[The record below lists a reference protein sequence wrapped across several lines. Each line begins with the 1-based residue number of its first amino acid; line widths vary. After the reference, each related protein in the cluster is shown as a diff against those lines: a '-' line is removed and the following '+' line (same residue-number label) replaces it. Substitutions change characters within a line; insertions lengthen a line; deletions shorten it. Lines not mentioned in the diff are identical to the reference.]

1 MTLLE
6 RFNAKWVENPETGCW
21 DWTAARDRKGYG
33 VIGVGGRNRGSHR
46 VSYELHV
53 GPIPEG
59 EGPHG
64 TCVCHRCDNPK
75 CVRPDHLF
83 LGTNADNMRDM
94 ADKGR
99 STKGRS
105 YTAGEKHGGS
115 RLTKDDVDFICW
127 ALPRW
132 GRGGGRHLARFFG
145 VSDGAIYDIK
155 HGRSWT
161 DVSLTTE
168 DSK

>member
-21 DWTAARDRKGYG
+21 DWTASKTSVGYG
-33 VIGVGGRNRGSHR
+33 RFRVDSKTQGAHR

-53 GPIPEG
+53 GEIPDG
-59 EGPHG
+59 LL
-64 TCVCHRCDNPK
+64 VCHRCDNRK

-83 LGTNADNMRDM
+83 LGTNADNMRDR
-94 ADKGR
+94 DQKGR
-99 STKGRS
+99 QWTPR
-105 YTAGEKHGGS
+105 GESHGS
-115 RLTKDDVDFICW
+115 SKLTQDDVAFIHW

-132 GRGGGRHLARFFG
+132 GYGGGAHLANFFG
-145 VSDGAIYDIK
+145 VHKTAINKIK
-155 HGRSWT
+155 KGRTWK